1 MSSLSIEVLYVA
13 LFILIAWSAFFS
25 ASETGMMSVN
35 RYRLK
40 HLAETGN
47 KSAAK
52 ARELLAR
59 PDRLIGV
66 ILIGSNF
73 VNTFAASVATTIS
86 IRLWGEDGIA
96 IASAVL
102 SIIFLIFSEIVPKT
116 LAAIKAE
123 KTTMLSVWIL
133 HPLLYII
140 YPIVWAVSH
149 ISQFILRPFGVGQ
162 LSSADSNLSREE
174 LRTVVSESGSL
185 IPRKHRKMLLNIL
198 DLEQM
203 QVEDVMIPKSEVF
216 GVNIEEDF
224 KQIIQQLNGCH
235 HTRIVI
241 FRESLNSPIGILHAR
256 QLAKFLSSNLEKN
269 KANLLQFSNEPYYIL
284 KDTPLHTQ
292 LAQFQKEKK
301 RLAIVVDEYSEVR
314 GIVTLEDILEEIVG
328 DFTTNMSESS
338 EDIHPQPDNSYI
350 INGATTLREINRRL
364 KWSLPTEGPKTLNG
378 LIIEALES
386 IPTLPTSLKIGAY
399 VIEVLQSKDNVI
411 RTARARKLD

>member
-1 MSSLSIEVLYVA
+1 
-13 LFILIAWSAFFS
+13 
-25 ASETGMMSVN
+25 
-35 RYRLK
+35 
-40 HLAETGN
+40 
-47 KSAAK
+47 
-52 ARELLAR
+52 
-59 PDRLIGV
+59 
-66 ILIGSNF
+66 
-73 VNTFAASVATTIS
+73 
-86 IRLWGEDGIA
+86 
-96 IASAVL
+96 
-102 SIIFLIFSEIVPKT
+102 
-116 LAAIKAE
+116 
-123 KTTMLSVWIL
+123 
-133 HPLLYII
+133 
-140 YPIVWAVSH
+140 
-149 ISQFILRPFGVGQ
+149 
-162 LSSADSNLSREE
+162 
-174 LRTVVSESGSL
+174 
-185 IPRKHRKMLLNIL
+185 MLLNIL

>member
-1 MSSLSIEVLYVA
+1 MSSISIEVLYIA
-13 LFILIAWSAFFS
+13 LFILIVWSAFFS

-47 KSAAK
+47 NSAKK

-66 ILIGSNF
+66 ILIGSNL

-86 IRLWGEDGIA
+86 IRLWGENGIA
-96 IASAVL
+96 VASAVL
-102 SIIFLIFSEIVPKT
+102 SLIFLIFSEIVPKT
-116 LAAIKAE
+116 LAAVKAE
-123 KTTMLSVWIL
+123 KTAMFSVWIL

-149 ISQFILRPFGVGQ
+149 ISQFILRPLGVGQ
-162 LSSADSNLSREE
+162 LSSADGNLSREE

-185 IPRKHRKMLLNIL
+185 IPRKHRKMLLSIL

-241 FRESLNSPIGILHAR
+241 FRESLNHPIGILHAR
-256 QLAKFLSSNLEKN
+256 QLAKFLSSGLEKN
-269 KANLLQFSNEPYYIL
+269 KANLLQFSSEPYYIL

-328 DFTTNMSESS
+328 DFTTNISESS
-338 EDIHPQPDNSYI
+338 EDIHAQPDGSYI

-364 KWSLPTEGPKTLNG
+364 KWALPTEGPKTLNG

-386 IPTLPTSLKIGAY
+386 IPTLPTSLKINDY
-399 VIEVLQSKDNVI
+399 VIEVLQAKDNVI
-411 RTARARKLD
+411 RTARARKLN